1 MSAGAPNIAALL
13 GGGGPPGGQHQIQV
27 RPPGPQGADPVAA
40 LRGLAAGPQS
50 GGKVTVDSVISDLHT
65 LAGQM
70 DDQQDKQT
78 VLKCLSAIQGI
89 KAQESKEK
97 DAALGTTPAH
107 KYMAKQNAAGPS
119 Y

>member
-1 MSAGAPNIAALL
+1 
-13 GGGGPPGGQHQIQV
+13 
-27 RPPGPQGADPVAA
+27 
-40 LRGLAAGPQS
+40 
-50 GGKVTVDSVISDLHT
+50 
-65 LAGQM
+65 M

-107 KYMAKQNAAGPS
+107 KYMAKQNAPS